1 MIPKIS
7 KNLGYCSADIVLKLT
22 GHIPN
27 NKDYKLYFDNYFT
40 HIELLVE
47 LKSKKYLG
55 CRNT

>member
-1 MIPKIS
+1 MNPKIS
-7 KNLGYCSADIVLKLT
+7 KNLGYCDADIVLKLT

-27 NKDYKLYFDNYFT
+27 NKDYQLYFDNYFT
-40 HIELLVE
+40 YIELLVE